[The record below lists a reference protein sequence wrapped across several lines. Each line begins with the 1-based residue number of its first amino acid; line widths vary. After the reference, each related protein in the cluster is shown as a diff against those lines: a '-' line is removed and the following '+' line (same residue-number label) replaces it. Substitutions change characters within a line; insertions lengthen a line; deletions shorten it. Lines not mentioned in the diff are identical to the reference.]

1 VLGVNDTRV
10 NSFHHQGMDE
20 LGEGLRAVAW
30 SPDGV
35 VEAIEARSGRYVVG
49 VQWHA
54 EGLVDTGGGHAR
66 LFPSFVAAAR
76 DYATVRERQTA

>member
-1 VLGVNDTRV
+1 MPVRFPYVPAAPA
-10 NSFHHQGMDE
+10 

-35 VEAIEARSGRYVVG
+35 IEGIEGEADPLYLG

-54 EGLVDTGGGHAR
+54 EGLVDRPEHLA
-66 LFPSFVAAAR
+66 LFAALIEAAQHFAAAR
-76 DYATVRERQTA
+76 PRVAA